1 RKNLTEDQK
10 RSNHIRSEQKRR
22 NIIKQGYED
31 LNELVPNLK
40 TGGFSK
46 SAVLTETT
54 RFLEEIF
61 LGNNSVETYLRNLAA
76 EKGIPFEL

>member
-1 RKNLTEDQK
+1 LTEDQK

-54 RFLEEIF
+54 RFL
-61 LGNNSVETYLRNLAA
+61 
-76 EKGIPFEL
+76 